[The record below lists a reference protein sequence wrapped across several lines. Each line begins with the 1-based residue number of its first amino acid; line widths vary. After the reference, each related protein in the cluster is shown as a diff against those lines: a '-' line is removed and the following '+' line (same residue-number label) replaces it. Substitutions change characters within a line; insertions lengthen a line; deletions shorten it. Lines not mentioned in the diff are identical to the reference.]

1 MRVLSVNVGQAESNT
16 HGKRS
21 LTTAIGKKSVTGPVM
36 IRRSGVD
43 GDTICDSEHHG
54 GPDQAVYA
62 YSGDDYVWW
71 SQQLDRD
78 IEHGTFGENLTIQGL
93 PEDLNVG
100 DRLLIGDVVLEVTAP
115 RIPCDTLSAQMQD
128 SRFGM
133 AFRRA
138 ERPGV
143 YLRVLHEGCVAA
155 GDSVA
160 LLEIP
165 QADASINELFRL
177 AYDLQPKAADLRRY
191 LDAPIAERVRKNID
205 GKLSALGG

>member
-1 MRVLSVNVGQAESNT
+1 MHIFRRFRRGFDRIHPARDCAWSHQGLRRLDNLHARAE
-16 HGKRS
+16 RQCR
-21 LTTAIGKKSVTGPVM
+21 TGR
-36 IRRSGVD
+36 IDHSR
-43 GDTICDSEHHG
+43 
-54 GPDQAVYA
+54 QAVYA

-191 LDAPIAERVRKNID
+191 LAAPIAERVRKNID
-205 GKLSALGG
+205 QRLLALEG